1 MKKYI
6 LTIFAFLLVITNVLS
21 QEKNK
26 FEERRK
32 NVVEKAND
40 SIFKIS
46 KHTYAII
53 AKGGGGNVM
62 AYESKNGFI
71 IVDDQWEDLEPTIIN
86 LLKSISKKPV
96 LYVLNTH
103 FHFDHTDGNKAFGKN
118 GIKIIAHDNLRK
130 RLLTDQHIAPPVDV
144 IQKAYPYEA
153 LPYITFSDS
162 LTLHEE
168 EEVIKIYH
176 INNAHKD
183 TDSFIEFQKDNVYHT
198 GDVFVRY
205 GFPFID
211 NNNGGNILGIIES
224 MNNLIERSN
233 DSTLIIPGHGPISN
247 KKDLIKY
254 RDNLK
259 LIVDRIKEGIA
270 NNLTVAQIEQKN
282 PTKDINWNN
291 GLFVTS
297 KIYDMII
304 SNAKAIKHK

>member
-1 MKKYI
+1 MKKII
-6 LTIFAFLLVITNVLS
+6 LSFFSYLFLINNLLAQVN
-21 QEKNK
+21 NK
-26 FEERRK
+26 FEEKRF
-32 NVVEKAND
+32 NIVEKAKD
-40 SIFKIS
+40 SLVKIS
-46 KHTYAII
+46 DHVYAII
-53 AKGGGGNVM
+53 AKPGAGNILI
-62 AYESKNGFI
+62 YESKDGFI
-71 IVDDQWEDLEPTIIN
+71 MVDDQWEDLGPTINN
-86 LLKSISKKPV
+86 LLKSISNKPV

-118 GIKIIAHDNLRK
+118 NLKIIAHDNLRK
-130 RLLTDQHIAPPVDV
+130 RLLSDQHIAPPVDV

-176 INNAHKD
+176 VYNAHTD

-211 NNNGGNILGIIES
+211 NNNGGNILGIIAS
-224 MNNLIERSN
+224 MNNLIEKSN

-254 RDNLK
+254 RDNLQ

-270 NNLTVAQIEQKN
+270 NNLTVAQIEQSN
-282 PTKDINWNN
+282 PTKGINWYN
-291 GLFVTS
+291 GFFVTS
-297 KIYDMII
+297 KIYAMII
-304 SNAKAIKHK
+304 AKH